1 MKVIGKY
8 RLKKNLPNLKAGVIF
23 EHREYDPKYPDRG
36 NPGEGVMILGWLNG
50 MCQDSW
56 CGETYIMPGQLAKNR
71 EWFEPIELG
80 FKDSLLTKI
89 ESLEK
94 EISELKNMLRKI
106 RKDGREHGI

>member
-71 EWFEPIELG
+71 KWFEPIELG
-80 FKDSLLTKI
+80 FKDSLSSIFKLLANI
-89 ESLEK
+89 VERMVANMESNIK
-94 EISELKNMLRKI
+94 S
-106 RKDGREHGI
+106 

>member
-1 MKVIGKY
+1 M
-8 RLKKNLPNLKAGVIF
+8 PNLRAGVIF

-36 NPGEGVMILGWLNG
+36 RPADGVMILGWLDG

-80 FKDSLLTKI
+80 FKDRVFAEI

-94 EISELKNMLRKI
+94 KVSELKNMIGKI
-106 RKDGREHGI
+106 T

>member
-50 MCQDSW
+50 MC
-56 CGETYIMPGQLAKNR
+56 
-71 EWFEPIELG
+71 
-80 FKDSLLTKI
+80 
-89 ESLEK
+89 
-94 EISELKNMLRKI
+94 
-106 RKDGREHGI
+106 